1 MLFLPS
7 GRRQRHGVEG
17 KKRNEIDENQEA
29 SDLPCAQVLRR
40 SPVEA
45 LAPAALPRVSV
56 RWALSRHPV

>member
-7 GRRQRHGVEG
+7 GRRQLHDVEG

-29 SDLPCAQVLRR
+29 SELPCAQVLRR

-45 LAPAALPRVSV
+45 LTPAAAPHAPV
-56 RWALSRHPV
+56 RWAPARSRV